1 MSLFFLQ
8 RNVLLVV
15 DSRRIPHPEYPPM
28 SYTTLGLRTLLLVSL
43 CLTLFV
49 GNSARA
55 SLLPSEH
62 PGGSSTSGDPV
73 HSLQLP
79 QFLLLDS
86 FPSWNSGRDSVPG
99 MAFDLLGCSTIVDLS
114 VTENRETEGLA
125 LSHSGLSES
134 LLQDEESPVKA
145 TCQASQLLESDTVVI
160 TKIKSPSRS
169 VNSLGLNWRPGR
181 RSDSSVT
188 RVMNSAYGVLAVL
201 ALGAVGIT
209 VFRWNQRRLEI
220 QKFRRFSSISD
231 SELAMARLS
240 AVRPSGSLNNRESRV
255 AHPAHTNQPAS
266 QAK

>member
-8 RNVLLVV
+8 RNILLVV
-15 DSRRIPHPEYPPM
+15 DSQRFHHPEYPPM
-28 SYTTLGLRTLLLVSL
+28 SYTTLCLRTLSLASL
-43 CLTLFV
+43 CLTLLV

-55 SLLPSEH
+55 SLLSSEQ
-62 PGGSSTSGDPV
+62 PGGSLTSGDPV
-73 HSLQLP
+73 HSLPLP

-86 FPSWNSGRDSVPG
+86 FPTWNSGRDSVPG
-99 MAFDLLGCSTIVDLS
+99 MSFDLLGCSTIDDLS
-114 VTENRETEGLA
+114 VPENREAEGLA

-134 LLQDEESPVKA
+134 LLQDEESPAKA
-145 TCQASQLLESDTVVI
+145 TRQASQLLESDTSVI
-160 TKIKSPSRS
+160 KKIKSPTRS

-181 RSDSSVT
+181 SSDSSLT

-201 ALGAVGIT
+201 ALGAGGIT

-220 QKFRRFSSISD
+220 QNFRRFSSISD

-240 AVRPSGSLNNRESRV
+240 AVRPSGPVNNRESPV
-255 AHPAHTNQPAS
+255 AHPAHTNQSAS